1 MKQIKAIVLSIVAVL
16 TLSVLAP
23 TSAAHAV
30 NVFDACSGNATSAVC
45 KAKNTDTASSIVKK
59 LIETMLQVLGSI
71 AVIMIV
77 IGGIRYTTSDGD
89 ASRLKNARDTIVYS
103 AVGLVVA
110 IMSYAIVNFVVDSF
124 GG

>member
-1 MKQIKAIVLSIVAVL
+1 MKQIKAIIVSIVAVL
-16 TLSVLAP
+16 TLSVAVP
-23 TSAAHAV
+23 SSAAYAV
-30 NVFDACSGNATSAVC
+30 NVFDACSGNSTSAVC
-45 KAKNTDTASSIVKK
+45 KAKNTDTASSIVRK
-59 LIETMLQVLGSI
+59 LIETMLQLLGSI

-89 ASRLKNARDTIVYS
+89 ASRLKNARDTIIYA

-110 IMSYAIVNFVVDSF
+110 IMSYAIVNFVVGSF

>member
-1 MKQIKAIVLSIVAVL
+1 MKHIKVILLSIVAVAA
-16 TLSVLAP
+16 LSVFVP
-23 TSAAHAV
+23 SPAAHAV
-30 NVFDACSGNATSAVC
+30 NVFDACSGNSTSTVC

-77 IGGIRYTTSDGD
+77 VGAFRYTTSDGD